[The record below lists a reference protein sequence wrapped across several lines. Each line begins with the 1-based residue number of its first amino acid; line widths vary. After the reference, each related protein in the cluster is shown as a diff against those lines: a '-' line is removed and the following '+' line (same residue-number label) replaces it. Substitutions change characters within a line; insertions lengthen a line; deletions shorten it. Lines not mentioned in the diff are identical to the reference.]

1 MWVFSPIRL
10 FGSTKLK
17 VGSRD
22 ATVAM
27 AAAVLDQE
35 TTSKVL
41 RQVEF
46 YFSDSNL
53 PRDKFLKKTIQ
64 ESEDEMVSVSLIC
77 SFQRMRNHLGLKEV
91 GPENVPE
98 ETAAAVVEVIR
109 NSSSTLRVSEDG
121 KRVGRVN
128 KLSKP
133 EEVLEQVD
141 SRTIAAAPLPY
152 DVKLEDVERFF
163 NQHGKV
169 NSVRLPR
176 HVATVKALCGSA
188 LIEFSSEEEA
198 NAISKLNLVYDG
210 ADMEMKPKKD
220 FDAERRALLE
230 EINNGRGPSGNRWQ
244 NDSWGDSV
252 LEDNSHPKGL
262 IVAFTLKKSSE
273 EVSGEGN
280 DSKESAEVT
289 LQSNSGDALDGHK
302 SEEAMNTESP
312 CEAAN
317 ESKSGEAQKEEAA
330 NESNSGEAQKEKAAN
345 ESKSGEA
352 QKEEIKLTREDI
364 KFVLQKY
371 GTVKYVDYHMG
382 AESGYVRFEQPEMV
396 QKARAAAVLAEEG
409 GLVVKNY
416 IAVLEAVEGEAE
428 KEYWA
433 KLREG
438 QDKRRQ
444 FAGNSRGRGGRGRG
458 GRHSSNNRNSFTKGN
473 GTGKEN
479 KHRRFEEDDGSTKD
493 ERPNKVQKRGNDGEL
508 QASEASKAVEGN

>member
-1 MWVFSPIRL
+1 
-10 FGSTKLK
+10 
-17 VGSRD
+17 
-22 ATVAM
+22 M

-35 TTSKVL
+35 TSSKVL

-64 ESEDEMVSVSLIC
+64 ESEDELVSLALIC
-77 SFQRMRNHLGLKEV
+77 SFQRMRSHLGLKEV

-98 ETAAAVVEVIR
+98 ETAAAVAEVIR
-109 NSSSTLRVSEDG
+109 NSSSTLRLSEDG
-121 KRVGRVN
+121 KRVGRVS
-128 KLSKP
+128 KLLKP

-141 SRTIAAAPLPY
+141 SRTIAAAPLPH
-152 DVKLEDVERFF
+152 DVKLEDVEAFF

-176 HVATVKALCGSA
+176 HVAAVKALCGSA

-210 ADMEMKPKKD
+210 ADLEMKPKKD

-230 EINNGRGPSGNRWQ
+230 EINNGCGPTGLKHDKNVSTGNQWQ

-252 LEDNSHPKGL
+252 LEDNSYPKGL
-262 IVAFTLKKSSE
+262 IISFTLKKPSE
-273 EVSGEGN
+273 EASGEGN

-289 LQSNSGDALDGHK
+289 RQSNSGDALDGHK
-302 SEEAMNTESP
+302 AEEATNTESS
-312 CEAAN
+312 CEVAN
-317 ESKSGEAQKEEAA
+317 ESKSGEAQKEE
-330 NESNSGEAQKEKAAN
+330 NRM
-345 ESKSGEA
+345 
-352 QKEEIKLTREDI
+352 TREDI
-364 KFVLQKY
+364 KFALQKY
-371 GTVKYVDYHMG
+371 GTLKYIDYHMG
-382 AESGYVRFEQPEMV
+382 AESGYVRFEQPEMA

-409 GLVVKNY
+409 GLIVKNY

-438 QDKRRQ
+438 QDRRRQ
-444 FAGNSRGRGGRGRG
+444 SAGSSRGRGGRGRG
-458 GRHSSNNRNSFTKGN
+458 GRHSSNSRKSFTKGN
-473 GTGKEN
+473 GTGIEN
-479 KHRRFEEDDGSTKD
+479 KQKRLEEDDGSTKD
-493 ERPNKVQKRGNDGEL
+493 ERPNKVPKLGNDDEL
-508 QASEASKAVEGN
+508 QASEASKDV

>member
-1 MWVFSPIRL
+1 MAQQ
-10 FGSTKLK
+10 GNKLPSK
-17 VGSRD
+17 GREQRT
-22 ATVAM
+22 AGAM
-27 AAAVLDQE
+27 AAVVLDQD

-64 ESEDEMVSVSLIC
+64 ESDDELVSLALIC
-77 SFQRMRNHLGLKEV
+77 SFQRMRNHLGLKEA
-91 GPENVPE
+91 GPEKVPE
-98 ETAAAVVEVIR
+98 ETVAAVGEVIR

-141 SRTIAAAPLPY
+141 SRTIAAAPLSY

-163 NQHGKV
+163 NQHVKV

-176 HVATVKALCGSA
+176 HVAGNKALCGSA

-198 NAISKLNLVYDG
+198 NAVSKLNLVYDG
-210 ADMEMKPKKD
+210 ADLEMKPKKD

-230 EINNGRGPSGNRWQ
+230 EKHDKNVSTGDQWQ

-252 LEDNSHPKGL
+252 LEDNSYPKGL
-262 IVAFTLKKSSE
+262 IIAFTLKKSSE
-273 EVSGEGN
+273 EASGEGN
-280 DSKESAEVT
+280 VSKESAEA
-289 LQSNSGDALDGHK
+289 NSGDALDEHK
-302 SEEAMNTESP
+302 SEEATNTESS
-312 CEAAN
+312 CEV
-317 ESKSGEAQKEEAA
+317 
-330 NESNSGEAQKEKAAN
+330 AN

-352 QKEEIKLTREDI
+352 QKEEIKITREDI
-364 KFVLQKY
+364 KLVFQKY
-371 GTVKYVDYHMG
+371 GIVKYVDYQMG
-382 AESGYVRFEQPEMV
+382 AESGYIRFEQPEVV

-409 GLVVKNY
+409 GLIVKNY

-438 QDKRRQ
+438 QDRRRQ
-444 FAGNSRGRGGRGRG
+444 SAGGSRGRGGRGRG
-458 GRHSSNNRNSFTKGN
+458 GRHSSNSRKPFTKGN
-473 GTGKEN
+473 GTSIEK
-479 KHRRFEEDDGSTKD
+479 KHRRFEEDDGSAID
-493 ERPNKVQKRGNDGEL
+493 ERSNKVQKLENDGEL
-508 QASEASKAVEGN
+508 QASETSKAAEDN